1 MFIKLAVLLN
11 KAALKFDPAQAE
23 ALASK
28 PVLEAALAAS
38 KEEQA
43 AILAAHYAVTAEEA
57 IEIASEADVVPTEEV
72 EAVVE
77 EAVVP
82 VVEET
87 EEEKALLRRV
97 ADIINSNDTP
107 KKGKTPGRKGLTN
120 QEKKD
125 RIVLLV
131 EQLAFSYPNKGY
143 EEQVAKASLPAN
155 QYIKDWKRGL

>member
-11 KAALKFDPAQAE
+11 KAALKCDPAQAE

-43 AILAAHYAVTAEEA
+43 AILAAHYAVNAEEA
-57 IEIASEADVVPTEEV
+57 IEIASEADVEV
-72 EAVVE
+72 VAPVEVV